1 MIVVKKADASDV
13 AKIAPLY
20 LKYLEFYQ
28 VDVSDKDP
36 EAFIKSR
43 IENEES
49 VVYYATDESGQT
61 LGFAQLYPLFCSL
74 EMKKIWLLYDL
85 YVDSSQRKRGIG
97 ERLLEQA
104 DLLAKETD
112 SAFVMLNT
120 GIDNKAAQSVY
131 EKHGYV
137 RDVKFYNY
145 VHMLK

>member
-1 MIVVKKADASDV
+1 MFVVKKAGVPDV
-13 AKIAPLY
+13 KKVSPLY

-28 VDVSDKDP
+28 VDVSGKDP
-36 EAFIKSR
+36 EAFIKAR

-104 DLLAKETD
+104 DQLAKETD
-112 SAFVMLNT
+112 SAFVMLST
-120 GIDNKAAQSVY
+120 GIDNKTAQSVY
-131 EKHGYV
+131 ERHGYV
-137 RDVKFYNY
+137 RDVEFYNY

>member
-1 MIVVKKADASDV
+1 MIVVRKADAFDV
-13 AKIAPLY
+13 VKIVPLY

-28 VDVSDKDP
+28 VDISGKDP
-36 EAFIKSR
+36 ASFIGSR

-49 VVYYATDESGQT
+49 VVYFAAEESGQV

-74 EMKKIWLLYDL
+74 EMRKIWVLYDL

-104 DLLAKETD
+104 DQLAKETD
-112 SAFVMLNT
+112 SAFVMLST
-120 GIDNKAAQSVY
+120 GIDNKTAQSVY

-137 RDVKFYNY
+137 RDVEFYNY
-145 VHMLK
+145 VHIVK